1 MSIRKEIEA
10 IEKEDPLKVA
20 KAMAMRKARTT
31 SVLKDFFP
39 SLELPEAVTK
49 PQLGFIHAY
58 TGEGKGKTTAS
69 LGLTIRALGAGY
81 RVAFLQFDKGYHGVE
96 HYSERNV
103 LRQLPN
109 LTLIPTGCERIKS
122 DGRFRFGN
130 TEEDYAEAQRGL
142 DEARSIILGKEHD
155 VIILDELLSAIKYGL
170 IKKEEAM
177 ALIALHKE
185 HGQNSELVITGHG
198 LPPEIREQVDLIT
211 EMQNQRHYY
220 QKGFIARKGIDF

>member
-1 MSIRKEIEA
+1 MTDKEAKSVQE
-10 IEKEDPLKVA
+10 EDPIKLA

-31 SVLKDFFP
+31 SLLKDFFP
-39 SLELPEAVTK
+39 SLELPAAVTK
-49 PQLGFIHAY
+49 PQLGFLHVY
-58 TGEGKGKTTAS
+58 TGPGKGKTTAS
-69 LGLTIRALGAGY
+69 LGLVIRALGAGY

-109 LTLIPTGCERIKS
+109 LTLLPTGCERIMP

-130 TEEDYAEAQRGL
+130 TEDDYIEALRGVN
-142 DEARSIILGKEHD
+142 EAKNLILGGDHD

-170 IKKEEAM
+170 IKKEL
-177 ALIALHKE
+177 ALEIIQLHKDQ
-185 HGQNSELVITGHG
+185 GQNSELVITGHG
-198 LPPEIREQVDLIT
+198 LPNEIREKADLIT

-220 QKGFIARKGIDF
+220 QKGFYARKGIDF